1 MAKEQYRVDL
11 DALDQVVRELNEI
24 LRDMGGPKHRAEN
37 NTYLA
42 PGALGVNFSEQ
53 QELYDAHGTMVAHL
67 QHDAIGPLE
76 KLIDDFGQKTKQVKE
91 AYDDAE
97 AENSVT

>member
-24 LRDMGGPKHRAEN
+24 LRDMGGPKRTAEN

-53 QELYDAHGTMVAHL
+53 QELYDAHDKMVDHL
-67 QHDAIGPLE
+67 KHDVIGPLE
-76 KLIDDFGQKTKQVKE
+76 KLIDDFGQKTKKVKE

-97 AENSVT
+97 AENAVR